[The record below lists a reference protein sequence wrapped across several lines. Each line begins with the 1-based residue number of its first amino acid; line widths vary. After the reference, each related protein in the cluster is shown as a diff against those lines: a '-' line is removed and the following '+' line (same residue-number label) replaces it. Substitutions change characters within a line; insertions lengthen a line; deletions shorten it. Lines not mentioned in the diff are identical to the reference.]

1 MDWMT
6 FVTKL
11 VDALAWPVAATVIAL
26 HFREQIKL
34 LLGKIRTAKGVGIEL
49 SFAHEAEKAAAM
61 AATMNAAVPT
71 PAELPGPP
79 GRPGTSPAVAQF
91 VAPGEE
97 DRPTARVLDS
107 WLQIERAILAV
118 VREKGVYVPE
128 NQTRNPAAWLAA
140 LKKEKALPPET
151 LELIEALYRLRNQV
165 AHASDFEPDI
175 RAAKYY
181 EVSARKVID
190 VLSDTARMFGQ
201 VL

>member
-1 MDWMT
+1 MDWLT

-11 VDALAWPVAATVIAL
+11 VDALAWPVAATIIAL

-49 SFAHEAEKAAAM
+49 SFAHEAEKAAAV
-61 AATMNAAVPT
+61 ATTMNAAAPPSADST
-71 PAELPGPP
+71 P
-79 GRPGTSPAVAQF
+79 RPEMPESSPAVPQF
-91 VAPGEE
+91 VEPGEE

-107 WLQIERAILAV
+107 WRQIERAILAV
-118 VREKGVYVPE
+118 VQEKGVYVAE

-151 LELIEALYRLRNQV
+151 LELIADLYRLRNQV

-175 RAAKYY
+175 RAAKNY
-181 EVSARKVID
+181 EVSARTVID
-190 VLSDTARMFGQ
+190 LLGKAAQMLGPI
-201 VL
+201 L